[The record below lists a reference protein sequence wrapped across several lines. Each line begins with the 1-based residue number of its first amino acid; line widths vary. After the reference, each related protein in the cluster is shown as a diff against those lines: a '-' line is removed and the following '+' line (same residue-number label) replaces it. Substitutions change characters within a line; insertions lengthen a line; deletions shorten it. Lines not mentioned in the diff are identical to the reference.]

1 MPHDNDAYF
10 LQGHIMASAEQ
21 ARRLGRR
28 FIMLDNILVVFGFF
42 SVFPLIS
49 LHFVDQLGWA
59 AAAVGLALAIRQL
72 MQQGLGLLGGSLA
85 DRYGAKPLIV
95 GGMLLRAAGFA
106 AMAMAETPATL
117 VFSCIL
123 SGLGGMLF
131 DPPRAALIIKLTRQH
146 ERNHFYTLLI
156 MWESAAAVSGAMLG
170 SWLLHFDFWWVGMS
184 GCAIFVLAAAA
195 NLWLL
200 PAYRVASGKASPL
213 ASVRTVLADRRYM
226 RLVLTLSGYYVLG
239 VQIMLLVPIV
249 LKQMAGTPQIVGWL
263 YAMETTLSLTL
274 LYPLAKLGE
283 RYLSLAQR
291 MLAGI
296 ALMTGSLLL
305 MALAQ
310 SLWLAMPLL
319 ALFYTG
325 SLVTEPAREALLASY
340 AQSEAR
346 ASYSGTSRLGLAL
359 GGATGYLGGGWLLDI
374 SRSLAMPALPWLI
387 LAAIGSV
394 TFVALYRQLLHNG
407 AAAALAQPA

>member
-1 MPHDNDAYF
+1 
-10 LQGHIMASAEQ
+10 MASAEQ

-42 SVFPLIS
+42 CVFPLIS

-106 AMAMAETPATL
+106 TMAAASNPAAL
-117 VFSCIL
+117 VFSCVL

-131 DPPRAALIIKLTRQH
+131 DPPRAALIIKLTRAH
-146 ERNHFYTLLI
+146 ERNHFYTLLM

-170 SWLLHFDFWWVGMS
+170 SWLLHFDFWWVGMG
-184 GCAIFVLAAAA
+184 GCAVFVLAAAA

-200 PAYRVASGKASPL
+200 PAYRVASGKTSPL
-213 ASVRTVLADRRYM
+213 ASIRTVLGDRRYM
-226 RLVLTLSGYYVLG
+226 QLVLTLSGYYVLG

-249 LKQMAGTPQIVGWL
+249 LKQMAGTPQVVGWL

-283 RYLSLAQR
+283 RHLSLAQR
-291 MLAGI
+291 VQAGI
-296 ALMTGSLLL
+296 ALMSVSLLL
-305 MALAQ
+305 MAWAN

-325 SLVTEPAREALLASY
+325 SLITEPAREALLAGY
-340 AQSEAR
+340 ANSEAR
-346 ASYSGTSRLGLAL
+346 AGYSGTSRLGLAL
-359 GGATGYLGGGWLLDI
+359 GGATGYLGGGWLLDL
-374 SRSLAMPALPWLI
+374 SRHLGLPALPWLM
-387 LAAIGSV
+387 LATIGAI
-394 TFVALYRQLLHNG
+394 TFYALQRQLLPSR
-407 AAAALAQPA
+407 AARLARQPC